1 MMGWLGKQ
9 ARSTSVFASGVC
21 GVSRGRAGDWPG
33 LAMWPL
39 VTEAAA
45 SVHVTLVSA
54 SPG

>member
-1 MMGWLGKQ
+1 MALRNDGVVGK
-9 ARSTSVFASGVC
+9 TSEVYICVCVCVVC

-33 LAMWPL
+33 LG
-39 VTEAAA
+39 TEAAA